1 MQKLRWFVV
10 AIGRGR
16 RGSFYIGRGTRI
28 SGKVELRELAEIEGE
43 LEGEISGDE
52 IEIGP
57 YAVVMAHI
65 TANRLKVGGQ
75 VEGEIVARERIEVL
89 PTARLRCMITTPTLV
104 IAEGAKFDGDCKMP
118 PRGPT
123 SSSESESHEAKDT
136 GVPVSITQAQR
147 AELRQRGYSD
157 NDIALMIPTVAT
169 RILGPK

>member
-1 MQKLRWFVV
+1 V
-10 AIGRGR
+10 AIDRGR
-16 RGSFYIGRGTRI
+16 RSSFYIGRGTRI
-28 SGKVELRELAEIEGE
+28 SGKVEVRELAEIEGE
-43 LEGEISGDE
+43 LEGEISGNE

-57 YAVVMAHI
+57 YAVVMARM

-104 IAEGAKFDGDCKMP
+104 IAVGAKFDGDCRML

-123 SSSESESHEAKDT
+123 SLSQSESHEVKET
-136 GVPVSITQAQR
+136 ELSFFITQAQR

-157 NDIALMIPTVAT
+157 NDIAQMSPADAY
-169 RILGPK
+169 RILGLK